1 MISRNFKV
9 LAAVALAISLVGC
22 GSETTASNSDPAPQA
37 TTADAFP
44 TSGSGELRL
53 YNWTD
58 YLDPEE
64 LDRFTEE
71 TGIEIILDTYDSNET
86 LLAKL
91 QSGSTGYDIIVPS
104 DYMVQQM
111 IELNLL
117 QDIGVKNFPNAKN
130 IKPEA
135 MNVPFDD
142 GRNFTAPYMYGTTG
156 IICNPVAEP
165 GCNDIKS
172 WKDFFTLG
180 LDKTDAMKDQ
190 VEVVS
195 SALRATGVA
204 ASDLCTTDKA
214 KYIAAQELLSGFKPD
229 VIESDGALER
239 VVSGTSNVRQ
249 NWNGDAHRMKI
260 ENPDLVYIYPSEG
273 LNQWTD
279 HFAVPVGAP
288 NLDNAKIFIN
298 WMMDP
303 KNIAMQTNFTG
314 YDNSIT
320 GSSDFFDQAL
330 KDDPAV
336 NVPAEYVDLISPIPN
351 CGEEARDL
359 YTQVF
364 TTWTTE
370 Q

>member
-1 MISRNFKV
+1 MIAKNFKIFAS
-9 LAAVALAISLVGC
+9 LALVVSLAGC
-22 GSETTASNSDPAPQA
+22 GSESTGSNSATDAPS
-37 TTADAFP
+37 TAAGAFP

-91 QSGSTGYDIIVPS
+91 QSGSTGYDVIVPS

-190 VEVVS
+190 VEIVS
-195 SALRATGVA
+195 SALRATGVPA
-204 ASDLCTTDKA
+204 AELCTTDKA
-214 KYIAAQELLSGFKPD
+214 KYLAAQELLSGFKPD
-229 VIESDGALER
+229 VIESDGSLER
-239 VVSGTSNVRQ
+239 MLSGTSNVRQ
-249 NWNGDAHRMKI
+249 NWNGDAHRMKV

-288 NLDNAKIFIN
+288 NVDNAKIFLN

-351 CGEEARDL
+351 CGEEAREL

-364 TTWTTE
+364 TSLQSE